1 MKRIVC
7 AAALVLLAASFG
19 TGLDFSLKIT
29 GGGAYASVGDY
40 NSGIDGMNSYYAD
53 HYSNVNGRFAKVRW
67 GADFQVELMADIT
80 RDLGIGLGVGYL
92 RVSHS
97 GDEVGYDWTFLS
109 STYHNTETQAILASA
124 IPVTLNAYVRVPLAG
139 LSVRI
144 FGGVGFTFGSMA
156 FDSTFQSDFLEIGET
171 VAFKACKNAF
181 GFQGGISLDIPL
193 GSDLSLVIDVT
204 GRAVRLS
211 EIQGDY
217 ELTPAIFGITQPTA
231 TGDDYFFWYYE
242 QKPGG
247 TTYPMTGVG
256 LGAPSGLNA
265 RHGRFD
271 LSGVSARAGLK
282 LSL

>member
-19 TGLDFSLKIT
+19 YGLDFSLKIT
-29 GGGAYASVGDY
+29 GGGAWASVGDY
-40 NSGIDGMNSYYAD
+40 NAGIDGMNGYYAD
-53 HYSNVNGRFAKVRW
+53 HYSGVNGRFAKVRW
-67 GADFQVELMADIT
+67 GADFQVELVADIT
-80 RDLGIGLGVGYL
+80 RNLGIGLGVGYL

-97 GDEVGYDWTFLS
+97 GDAVGYDWTFLS
-109 STYHNTETQAILASA
+109 QTYHNTETQAIRASA

-139 LSVRI
+139 LSVRV
-144 FGGVGFTFGSMA
+144 FGGVGFAFGSMA

-193 GSDLSLVIDVT
+193 SGALAVVLDIT

-217 ELTPAIFGITQPTA
+217 ELTPTIFGIDQPTA
-231 TGDDYFFWYYE
+231 IGDDYFFWYYE
-242 QKPGG
+242 QKSDG

-256 LGAPSGLNA
+256 RSAPSGLNA

-282 LSL
+282 LNF